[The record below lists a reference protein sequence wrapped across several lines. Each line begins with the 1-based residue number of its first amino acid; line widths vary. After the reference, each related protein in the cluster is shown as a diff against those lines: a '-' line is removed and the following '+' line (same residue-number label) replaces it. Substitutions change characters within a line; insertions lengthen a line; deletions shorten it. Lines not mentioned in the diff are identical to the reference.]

1 MATKRISISEKRDPN
16 SAVELKERH
25 PRFQVNRVEG
35 DEEELETLYDD
46 EDDSPGSYVK
56 SFRHFTRE
64 ALPRMDN
71 YRNIMSIQAAYRP
84 TLDELHNASLHGK
97 QAAIVRM
104 NGASQL
110 VSDGEGAV
118 KFGWIKGVLVRNVL
132 NIWGVMLFLRLSW
145 VVAQSGILEG
155 VILIFCTSIVTFITA
170 LSMSAISTNGLI
182 KGGGTYFMISRSLGP
197 EFGASIGLILAMANA
212 VSCGMNCVGFCE
224 SLLDMM
230 KRFDLKIVDGA
241 MVDMRILGSITI
253 LLLLGLVVVGLEWEA
268 KAQMGLLFFL
278 VVAILDFMVGAAVGP
293 QNDLVK
299 AKGFIGLNS
308 TLFMENFWSDYR
320 YYQGVDHSFITVFAV
335 FFPAAAGF
343 LAGSNISGDLKDPQT
358 AIPKGT
364 LLSIVL
370 TTFVYM
376 LMAVIVGW
384 VVVRDASGDVTEL
397 VNDTFLN
404 CNVSMGR
411 NCPYG
416 LHNGFQI
423 MELVSI
429 FGPFIYAGCFAATLS
444 SALASLVS
452 APKVFQALC
461 NDKLYP
467 YIEYFGKGYGKNN
480 EPVRGYVLTFFIS
493 IVFIQIGELNAI
505 APLISNFYLAA
516 YALINFSTF
525 HATLV
530 KPIGWRP
537 TFKHYNM
544 WVSLLGAILCVAVM
558 FLISWWTALIT
569 LAVVMALYLI
579 VSYRKT
585 DVNWGSSTQAQT
597 YRNALSAVLQLSRVE
612 EHVKNYQPQ
621 ILVLSALPSCRPPL
635 VDFASLMTKNSLLIC
650 GHIISTPVPHRVR
663 YILYQKARNWFD
675 CHKLK
680 SFYSLIDD
688 ATFEDGAKSLMET
701 SGLGKLKPNI
711 LMMGYKMD
719 WRTCDRTDLGM
730 YFNVM
735 HKALDLHFSVAILR
749 LKEGFDYS
757 KIIADEVAIVT
768 TEVEAAAPSFIS
780 QLNSQENLPRNE
792 SFISAMSQVSEASEL
807 TPPGTP
813 NLNRSRGPSKLEM
826 NESGE
831 APKPLLKKDKS
842 RRESRTHLYRG
853 VDGNPLSKGIINNLT
868 QFQKKQRKGCIDV
881 WWLYD
886 DGGLTLLLPYIIS
899 TRRNWA
905 DCKLRVFVLS
915 NKKNELQYEQR
926 NMASLL
932 SKFRIDYS
940 DLKVITDITKKPHD
954 DTVSMF
960 ETLIKDLMSTEDADD
975 DGVHVT
981 EAELMAMKDKTN
993 RHLRLRELLLE
1004 YSTNSNLI
1012 VMTLPMPRKNVV
1024 TAALYMAW
1032 LEMLSRDLPPFLFV
1046 RGNQQSV
1053 LTFYS

>member
-1 MATKRISISEKRDPN
+1 MATKRSSISEKRDGN

-35 DEEELETLYDD
+35 EEEELETLYDD

-97 QAAIVRM
+97 QATIVRM
-104 NGASQL
+104 NGASQI
-110 VSDGEGAV
+110 VGDSGEGAV
-118 KFGWIKGVLVRNVL
+118 KFGWIKGVLIRNIL

-155 VILIFCTSIVTFITA
+155 VLLIFFTSVVTFITA

-224 SLLDMM
+224 SLLDVM

-241 MVDMRILGSITI
+241 MVDMRIMGSITI
-253 LLLLGLVVVGLEWEA
+253 VLLLGLVVIGLEWEA
-268 KAQMGLLFFL
+268 KAQMGLFGILCL
-278 VVAILDFMVGAAVGP
+278 AIIDFVLGAIVGP
-293 QNDLVK
+293 TNDLVK
-299 AKGFIGLNS
+299 AKGFIGLNN
-308 TLFMENFWSDYR
+308 TLFMTNLWPDYR
-320 YYQGVDHSFITVFAV
+320 YYQGVHHNFISVFAV

-364 LLSIVL
+364 LLSVVI
-370 TTFVYM
+370 TTVVYM

-384 VVVRDASGDVTEL
+384 VVVRDATGNIAEL
-397 VNDTFLN
+397 VDNEFLD
-404 CNVSMGR
+404 CKGR
-411 NCPYG
+411 FCPYG

-423 MELVSI
+423 MELVSL
-429 FGPFIYAGCFAATLS
+429 FGPLIYAGCFAATLS

-505 APLISNFYLAA
+505 APLISNFYLAS

-544 WVSLLGAILCVAVM
+544 WVSLLGALLCVVVM
-558 FLISWWTALIT
+558 FVISWWTALIT
-569 LAVVMALYLI
+569 FTVILALYLI

-585 DVNWGSSTQAQT
+585 DVNWGSSTQAQS
-597 YRNALSAVLQLSRVE
+597 YRNALDAVLQLGRVE

-621 ILVLSALPSCRPPL
+621 ILVLASLPSCRPPL

-650 GHIISTPVPHRVR
+650 GHIITTPVAHRVR
-663 YILYQKARNWFD
+663 YVLYQKARNWFE

-701 SGLGKLKPNI
+701 TGLGKLKPNI

-735 HKALDLHFSVAILR
+735 HKALDLHYSVAILR
-749 LKEGFDYS
+749 LKEGLDYS

-768 TEVEAAAPSFIS
+768 TEAETAAPSFLS

-792 SFISAMSQVSEASEL
+792 SFISAMSQVSEASDV

-813 NLNRSRGPSKLEM
+813 HLNRSRVPSKLEM
-826 NESGE
+826 NEAGE
-831 APKPLLKKDKS
+831 APKPLLKKQDKN

-915 NKKNELQYEQR
+915 NKKDELQYEQR

-940 DLKVITDITKKPHD
+940 DLRVITDITKKPQD

-960 ETLIKDLMSTEDADD
+960 ETLIKDLMSNEDNDD